1 MLNPS
6 TVATGGTSPGV
17 HTCSASASMPI
28 TPFVPSIFS
37 VTMISRLKR
46 GILWN
51 SRNSTSAPHRCVA
64 VETRGLPQEVDRVGN
79 PEIVDPLG
87 VAVIESVGSN
97 GTPKVVSGRF
107 QPHACGH
114 RQSPGRTPALGGRI
128 HDPVL
133 VSRATLS
140 SAVYRVG
147 LGDVNLISQGLVQ
160 VGYAERSLLQGHHHR
175 LHPVAGLSVGALKI
189 GHARRTR

>member
-79 PEIVDPLG
+79 PEIVE
-87 VAVIESVGSN
+87 VAVLEAVGGS
-97 GTPKVVSGRF
+97 GPPKVVSGRF

-114 RQSPGRTPALGGRI
+114 RQSPGRTPALGGRGR
-128 HDPVL
+128 DPVL
-133 VSRATLS
+133 VSTATLAL
-140 SAVYRVG
+140 AVYRIG
-147 LGDVNLISQGLVQ
+147 LGDVDLTPQGLVQ
-160 VGYAERSLLQGHHHR
+160 VGDAECSFLHGQHGDRFGGVQGLTHHR
-175 LHPVAGLSVGALKI
+175 LHPVAGRVSG
-189 GHARRTR
+189 

>member
-28 TPFVPSIFS
+28 PPFVPSIFS

-51 SRNSTSAPHRCVA
+51 SRNSTSAPHRGVA
-64 VETRGLPQEVDRVGN
+64 VETRGLPQEVDRVGD

-87 VAVIESVGSN
+87 VAVVAIESS
-97 GTPKVVSGRF
+97 GTTKVISGRF

-114 RQSPGRTPALGGRI
+114 RQSPSRTPALGGRV

-133 VSRATLS
+133 VSTATLS

-147 LGDVNLISQGLVQ
+147 LGYVNLIANGLVQ
-160 VGYAERSLLQGHHHR
+160 VGDAERSFLQGHHHHR
-175 LHPVAGLSVGALKI
+175 LHPVAGRVTG
-189 GHARRTR
+189 